1 MSKQLVD
8 PDIVK
13 ETLQAEAAFSDDE
26 EKDACQVRNFDD
38 CLRSRDSG
46 CSPFVVCSYLTNY
59 CSFHHRASR
68 PPTAIALGRGS
79 LTRAC

>member
-46 CSPFVVCSYLTNY
+46 CSPSLFAHISLISALFT
-59 CSFHHRASR
+59 
-68 PPTAIALGRGS
+68 IAHLGH
-79 LTRAC
+79 LLL